1 MYNKNN
7 SNDWRLRIR
16 KHGCQKEINILKVL
30 NEKNDQPRILH
41 PVKIS
46 FRNYSEKKTFSEE
59 KKLADSLKQLPII
72 HASCSCLGQLIS
84 SLKMGRFC
92 YQQNMAKAM
101 DVTSVIMLHKTITSG
116 LLADSLYW
124 ILDLHT
130 LKKQAAILE
139 RPLWQVMQGS
149 LWPTVSKKLRL
160 SVQQDK
166 KK

>member
-1 MYNKNN
+1 
-7 SNDWRLRIR
+7 
-16 KHGCQKEINILKVL
+16 
-30 NEKNDQPRILH
+30 
-41 PVKIS
+41 
-46 FRNYSEKKTFSEE
+46 
-59 KKLADSLKQLPII
+59 
-72 HASCSCLGQLIS
+72 
-84 SLKMGRFC
+84 
-92 YQQNMAKAM
+92 MAKVM
-101 DVTSVIMLHKTITSG
+101 DVTSVIMLHKTVISG

-160 SVQQDK
+160 SVQEDK